1 MIMWSNLQSLGIPWA
16 FAKADLRSRYRGNKI
31 GAAWFLLNPLLQT
44 ALFTFFLTLTTGE
57 LNPQYPIYIVT
68 GVVLWEVIT
77 SSVLIGCG
85 AFIYAEGYIKNFR
98 INYDFYLMRVPFVV
112 IFNFL
117 INSIVLL
124 IVVIIFNKEAIVN
137 SLLSIIVA
145 LPFLFL
151 LSYSLARV
159 FAYTMLIIRDISQ
172 IMTHILQIVWYVSPI
187 FIWKDFFNNKFSW
200 LYEYNPITYYLELM
214 RSSAIDNGFADLSY
228 YGIVLAAAVV
238 FYMIGALLS
247 FKLKETLVFRI

>member
-1 MIMWSNLQSLGIPWA
+1 MVMWSNLQSLGVPWA
-16 FAKADLRSRYRGNKI
+16 FARADLRSRYRGNKI
-31 GAAWFLLNPLLQT
+31 GATWFLLNPLLQT

-77 SSVLIGCG
+77 SSILIGCG

-98 INYDFYLMRVPFVV
+98 INYDFYLLRVPFVV
-112 IFNFL
+112 IFNYL
-117 INSIVLL
+117 INSIVLI
-124 IVVIIFNKEAIVN
+124 IVVFIFNKQAIIIT
-137 SLLSIIVA
+137 LISIILT

-200 LYEYNPITYYLELM
+200 LYEYNPMTYYLEIM
-214 RSSAIDNGFADLSY
+214 RSSAIDNGLAHLHY
-228 YGIVLAAAVV
+228 YGIVLMVAVA
-238 FYMIGALLS
+238 FYMIGAVLS
-247 FKLKETLVFRI
+247 VKLKATLVFRI